1 VKSAYEN
8 HDQRVKLEYFAPDIV
23 QVTARYLEVDGDPF
37 VLELLQRM
45 HSDTII
51 DPDDTEALFSAIS
64 GYNTKLYH
72 DALTDVY
79 NRRYYE
85 EIVRGMKGPTGVA
98 LMDLDDFKVYNDTYG
113 HHAGDLAL
121 ETVAKAIRS
130 CIRETDLLIRYARRR
145 VFAGAARHSERHP
158 ASQAGADQSR
168 RAAGYCTRLFAFSPL
183 TEHRRN
189 DAGHHRPDGECGSP
203 CRLADVSGK
212 GPQECRYGG
221 GSGA

>member
-1 VKSAYEN
+1 MKTMQEVQAMLRDLQQLYTDVRLLDRDAIARIEEGARSNPNGEDLCYACRHKSRRCRHCAVKSAYEN

-72 DALTDVY
+72 DVLTDVY

-98 LMDLDDFKVYNDTYG
+98 LMDQIG
-113 HHAGDLAL
+113 
-121 ETVAKAIRS
+121 
-130 CIRETDLLIRYARRR
+130 
-145 VFAGAARHSERHP
+145 
-158 ASQAGADQSR
+158 
-168 RAAGYCTRLFAFSPL
+168 RA
-183 TEHRRN
+183 H
-189 DAGHHRPDGECGSP
+189 
-203 CRLADVSGK
+203 V
-212 GPQECRYGG
+212 
-221 GSGA
+221 